1 MYKMLGACALICVA
15 AVGIGQAFVGNPTKD
30 SQVARSASKPQAS
43 ATGTRTAPQG
53 PQSVSL
59 AADDRGHFVADF
71 KINGMFI
78 KGLVD
83 TGATSVAIPMD
94 EARKIGIN
102 PGPAD
107 YTARIQTANGETR
120 GAVVRL
126 AELRLDAI
134 VVRDVEAVVVE
145 KGLGVTLVGMS
156 FIRKLQSSEMRGNML
171 VLRQ

>member
-1 MYKMLGACALICVA
+1 MIKILGASALICA
-15 AVGIGQAFVGNPTKD
+15 TAVGIGQAYVGLPGRGGEA
-30 SQVARSASKPQAS
+30 ARPAVRAQPAAASVRP
-43 ATGTRTAPQG
+43 APQG

-59 AADDRGHFVADF
+59 AADESGHFVADF

-83 TGATSVAIPMD
+83 TGATSVAIPVD
-94 EARKIGIN
+94 AARKIGID
-102 PGPAD
+102 PRPTD

-126 AELRLDAI
+126 AELRLDGI

-145 KGLGVTLVGMS
+145 KGLGVVLVGMS

>member
-1 MYKMLGACALICVA
+1 MFKTLGACALICLGAIGLGRALVRAPAKESA
-15 AVGIGQAFVGNPTKD
+15 AKETH
-30 SQVARSASKPQAS
+30 ARTLVPPSGSKVV
-43 ATGTRTAPQG
+43 PQG
-53 PQSVSL
+53 PQFVSL
-59 AADDRGHFVADF
+59 AADASGHFFADF
-71 KINGMFI
+71 KINGMFV

-83 TGATSVAIPMD
+83 TGATSVAIPM
-94 EARKIGIN
+94 EQAHKIGIN
-102 PGPAD
+102 PSSAD

-126 AELRLDAI
+126 AELRLDSI

-145 KGLGVTLVGMS
+145 KGLGVTLIGMS